1 MTTPKEPREFILHGG
16 YTVIFDKAEVVYVSE
31 SSKKIDD
38 TLDIH
43 VIEHAAYEVVCA
55 ERDNAVAALNHPTSE
70 RMGHLIRERDEAR
83 VEIERLTRVI
93 ARELTENDELGCEY
107 TYVNALRDDLE
118 TLSGSI
124 TRASLAHA
132 KKDELLSKYE
142 AALTEI
148 KNGTECSACSCTC
161 HIVAQAA
168 LGLRGE
174 E

>member
-83 VEIERLTRVI
+83 VEIERLLVAYKERGM
-93 ARELTENDELGCEY
+93 AMRETGDALRSLYESKLTEQ
-107 TYVNALRDDLE
+107 A
-118 TLSGSI
+118 
-124 TRASLAHA
+124 
-132 KKDELLSKYE
+132 ELLSKYE
-142 AALTEI
+142 AALKDGVALVQHIQDLEYLSQGGSTEHWAHRYLEQS
-148 KNGTECSACSCTC
+148 K
-161 HIVAQAA
+161 VL
-168 LGLRGE
+168 LGLKGE